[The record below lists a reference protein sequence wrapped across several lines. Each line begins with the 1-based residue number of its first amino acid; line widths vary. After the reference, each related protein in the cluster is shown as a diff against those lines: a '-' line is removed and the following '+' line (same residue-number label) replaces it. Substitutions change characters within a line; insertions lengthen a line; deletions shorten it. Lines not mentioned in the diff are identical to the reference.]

1 MRHSLHSH
9 THILFAITHI
19 SYIIILHYI
28 ANQLNTKTMEQEI
41 NQAVIIDNTYY
52 SIGFP
57 TEKWNELIYR
67 DNYISQIENYLEN
80 NATIIFIEGE
90 EDSGKTT
97 LNALFARKNVD
108 ITISVFFN
116 HNSVL
121 DFKKEYLFSNI
132 VPQIKNILK
141 EEIDD
146 SKYYDIEEYRHSIFQ
161 LRKKFKSS
169 NNCVYFII
177 DGIESKIKDNPEFII
192 ELFDFV
198 PIGENIFKFII
209 SGNANDFKSICH
221 KLKKQDTKSITL
233 SGFSTPEINKFLNIN
248 KASSNEYKELFK
260 VTGGLPGRLKTL
272 KRLIEND
279 NYSLSEINESTT
291 YKNWIELDCE
301 SVNNSSPIINV
312 ILSLISLN
320 ERTFTINEI
329 ANIISNPLEEV
340 TKIVK
345 EISILDINNGYVSF
359 VSSSHKKYFSS
370 FLRGNKKQ
378 IETLLI
384 QYLINE
390 KTINSKYELSNLYA
404 DREEWTK
411 IIEMIDD
418 NYLQSIIEGTGT
430 LDKVNGSLELGV
442 TASQKLNK
450 YVKIWAYSIQGSI
463 VNELDNFLFWESEI
477 EAKISI
483 KDFVGAITLAESAVL
498 KVDRL
503 RLLALIARR
512 EKELNNNVDADL
524 INLITDLYKTTDLS
538 SVGDKIYDI
547 VADLIYAIPNLA
559 IEMIEKSSGTAS
571 EKNINDWVIAK
582 LSIAAINSSL
592 KDSDNTEKDKKIE
605 AVQNL
610 NNPSVRKINRAISFL
625 VGNYTS
631 LKVIEEV
638 KKLSDSK
645 EKLRLLRLWLNNNKS
660 KNKDIENVINLAI
673 DELIA
678 SSSKST
684 ITLDILKDLSFQLP
698 YVKDAD
704 TKRFILQR
712 FKTIEN
718 DIQDPGLSKNK
729 YIYKLNIFHTIFS
742 LNKFESVE
750 SINIILKE
758 IEGIE
763 DTLIKLESF
772 SEVYSKLS
780 ILKYF
785 DFSDKIRFTY
795 SRIMSLSEELFK
807 STANHFKISQYLL
820 ETISKKNPVLGLK
833 ICSSINTVF
842 RREKSRL
849 LILDSYLDNNLIHV
863 NIELLKEI
871 EKSFEIES
879 TKHEA
884 FIRMLDRYS
893 EAKSLHFSTIQ
904 TLLYFIN
911 QIDTFQE
918 PTHKLK
924 GYVLSYKIISKN
936 ETWKNKLANKIEIK
950 IFNAWRTIEADWEK
964 VDKGFIICSQ
974 LSVVNEGLAKRIF
987 EESNKVKES
996 SWIDSK
1002 AVAYTY
1008 INSIKLII
1016 RSYNGL
1022 LTSENEVPKDFEI
1035 IEELINRIPSETEK
1049 LKLWTEIGI
1058 NSYIVNRI
1066 DISKKI
1072 YNNHVLHLLQSIFN
1086 KSLDLEAV
1094 LNSIILVHL
1103 FNSELAIEYLQT
1115 SSEEIREEA
1124 YSKICDFYISKRN
1137 PYEIYDR
1144 GDNYRFSCTFDEI
1157 IKAVN
1162 LLNLITTDNFIYSK
1176 VSTITNA
1183 ISNNKNNISK
1193 VQIASIVDKLKHI
1206 IENKLP
1212 DSRNIKHEGYK
1223 IIASLKLK
1231 VLNRENI
1238 DWNKIIDETDKIQN
1252 SSDVVFVKSIILD
1265 SMSSAKEHVQS
1276 EIRKKLF
1283 NDIIMNLESWSVHY
1297 EFVQRVID
1305 LSETMFKIDKNKWK
1319 EVVNKAFSLSN
1330 KLEEGSEVYTS
1341 KRNIIDSMYRL
1352 EPAFAKELMKLVDK
1366 DNKENHVDNLIH
1378 DYFETLEISNKI
1390 KNNKNL
1396 EEKEKD
1402 NHRIIVNGV
1411 YKALASLNSDKITTK
1426 KIGELVQYLPLGNKL
1441 PLHEVFPVYMFYL
1454 NNCARTYKAKNLTGP
1469 LVSLHRDNFI
1479 EAVSATNL
1487 VHLFSQKRKLQAKS
1501 FRKFFIDE
1509 EFASNKPIKPN
1520 TREEAFEFIRKWM
1533 KDELEEFVFI
1543 VDSYLK
1549 KEDLEILKII
1559 MEVNKDIEIDIL
1571 GSTDGQKLN
1580 IEEDYKEYW
1589 KKISDEIPPF
1599 VNITFCWNSED
1610 INNKPIHDRWII
1622 TKNSGLRL
1630 GTSINSLGIK
1640 RESEISVMKPNES
1653 LNILENT
1660 VKDYVFKK
1668 KRELNKQRLAY
1679 KSFSL

>member
-1 MRHSLHSH
+1 
-9 THILFAITHI
+9 
-19 SYIIILHYI
+19 
-28 ANQLNTKTMEQEI
+28 MEQEI
-41 NQAVIIDNTYY
+41 NSAVIIDNTYY

-57 TEKWNELIYR
+57 TEQWNELIAR

-80 NATIIFIEGE
+80 DVTIIFIEGE

-97 LNALFARKNVD
+97 LNALFARKNVNNA
-108 ITISVFFN
+108 ISVFFN
-116 HNSVL
+116 QNSVL
-121 DFKKEYLFSNI
+121 DFKREYLFSNI

-141 EEIDD
+141 EDIDD

-161 LRKKFKSS
+161 LRKKFKS
-169 NNCVYFII
+169 NNKCIYFII

-192 ELFDFV
+192 DLFDFV

-209 SGNANDFKSICH
+209 SGNANDYKSICQ

-233 SGFSTPEINKFLNIN
+233 SGFSTPEINKFLNISGV
-248 KASSNEYKELFK
+248 SSNEYKELFK

-279 NYSLSEINESTT
+279 NYSLSEINDSTT
-291 YKNWIELDCE
+291 YKNWIQLDCE
-301 SVNNSSPIINV
+301 SINYSLPIVNG

-320 ERTFTINEI
+320 ERIFSINEI
-329 ANIISNPLEEV
+329 ASIFSIPLDEAAKITQEINIL
-340 TKIVK
+340 
-345 EISILDINNGYVSF
+345 EISNGYVNF
-359 VSSSHKKYFSS
+359 VSNSHKKYFSS
-370 FLRGNKKQ
+370 YLRANKKQ

-384 QYLINE
+384 QHLINE
-390 KTINSKYELSNLYA
+390 ETIKSKYELSNLYS
-404 DREEWTK
+404 DREEWSK
-411 IIEMIDD
+411 IIDMIDD

-430 LDKVNGSLELGV
+430 LDKVNGSLELGLK
-442 TASQKLNK
+442 ASQKLNK
-450 YVKIWAYSIQGSI
+450 YVKVWSYSIQGSI

-498 KVDRL
+498 KVDRI

-512 EKELNNNVDADL
+512 QKELNNVVDEDL

-582 LSIAAINSSL
+582 LSVAAINSSL
-592 KDSDNTEKDKKIE
+592 KDNDNTEKDKKIE

-625 VGNYTS
+625 VGNYSS
-631 LKVIEEV
+631 LKVIDEV

-660 KNKDIENVINLAI
+660 KNKDIENVINLAL

-698 YVKDAD
+698 YVKDEK
-704 TKRFILQR
+704 TKRLILQR
-712 FKTIEN
+712 FRTIEN

-742 LNKFESVE
+742 LNKFESVD
-750 SINIILKE
+750 SINKILKE
-758 IEGIE
+758 IEAID
-763 DTLIKLESF
+763 DTLIKLESY
-772 SEVYSKLS
+772 SEVFSKLS
-780 ILKYF
+780 VLKRF

-795 SRIMSLSEELFK
+795 SRIMSLSEELFNT
-807 STANHFKISQYLL
+807 TANHFKISQYLL
-820 ETISKKNPVLGLK
+820 ETISKKNPILGLK
-833 ICSSINTVF
+833 ICLGINTVF

-863 NIELLKEI
+863 NLELLKEI
-871 EKSFEIES
+871 EKAFEIES
-879 TKHEA
+879 SKHEA
-884 FIRMLDRYS
+884 YLRILDRYS
-893 EAKSLHFSTIQ
+893 EAKSLHFNTIKS
-904 TLLYFIN
+904 LLYFIN
-911 QIDTFQE
+911 QIDTFNE
-918 PTHKLK
+918 PFLKLN
-924 GYVLSYKIISKN
+924 GYVLSYKIITKN
-936 ETWKNKLANKIEIK
+936 ETWKDKLAKRIELK
-950 IFNAWRTIEADWEK
+950 IFNTWQTIEADWEK
-964 VDKGFIICSQ
+964 VDKGFIVCSK
-974 LSVVNEGLAKRIF
+974 LSNVNESFAKKIYD
-987 EESNKVKES
+987 ESTKIKEN

-1022 LTSENEVPKDFEI
+1022 LISENEVSKDFEI

-1058 NSYIVNRI
+1058 NSFMANRI
-1066 DISKKI
+1066 EISKKI
-1072 YNNHVLHLLQSIFN
+1072 YNNHVLHLLQSLFN
-1086 KSLDLEAV
+1086 KSLGLETV
-1094 LNSIILVHL
+1094 LNSIILIHI
-1103 FNSELAIEYLQT
+1103 FNSDLAIEYLQAA
-1115 SSEEIREEA
+1115 SEEIREEA
-1124 YSKICDFYISKRN
+1124 YSKICNFYISKRN

-1144 GDNYRFSCTFDEI
+1144 GDNYRFNCTFDEI

-1162 LLNLITTDNFIYSK
+1162 LINLLTTDNIIYSK
-1176 VSTITNA
+1176 ISTITNA
-1183 ISNNKNNISK
+1183 LSNNKNNISK
-1193 VQIASIVDKLKHI
+1193 VQISTIIAKLKDI
-1206 IENKLP
+1206 VENKLP
-1212 DSRNIKHEGYK
+1212 DSKNIKHKGYK
-1223 IIASLKLK
+1223 IIASLKLS

-1238 DWNKIIDETDKIQN
+1238 DWNKIIDDTDKITN
-1252 SSDVVFVKSIILD
+1252 SSDVIFVKSIILE
-1265 SMSSAKEHVQS
+1265 SISSAKGNVQT
-1276 EIRKKLF
+1276 EIRQKLF
-1283 NDIIMNLESWSVHY
+1283 DDIITNLESWSVHY

-1305 LSETMFKIDKNKWK
+1305 LSETMYKIDKNRWK

-1341 KRNIIDSMYRL
+1341 KRSIIDSMYRL
-1352 EPAFAKELMKLVDK
+1352 EPAFAKELMKSIDK

-1396 EEKEKD
+1396 AEKEKE
-1402 NHRIIVNGV
+1402 NSKIIVNGV
-1411 YKALASLNSDKITTK
+1411 YKALAALNSEKITTK
-1426 KIGELVQYLPLGNKL
+1426 KIGEISQYLPLGNKL
-1441 PLHEVFPVYMFYL
+1441 PLHEVFPVYMYYL
-1454 NNCARTYKAKNLTGP
+1454 NNCAKTYRAKNLTGS

-1533 KDELEEFVFI
+1533 KDELEDFVFI

-1559 MEVNKDIEIDIL
+1559 MEVDRDIEIDIL
-1571 GSTDGQKLN
+1571 GCIDGQKSN
-1580 IEEDYKEYW
+1580 IEEDYKDYW
-1589 KKISDEIPPF
+1589 KKVSDEIPPF

-1630 GTSINSLGIK
+1630 GTSINSLGTK

-1668 KRELNKQRLAY
+1668 KRVLNKQRLAY